1 MIDSSILNFYS
12 SFARANLFVVEICRS
27 FAGNLYV
34 IRDWFNRENTDI
46 DIDGFN
52 RENN

>member
-34 IRDWFNRENTDI
+34 IRDWFNRSDT

>member
-34 IRDWFNRENTDI
+34 IRDWFNREN
-46 DIDGFN
+46 N
-52 RENN
+52 